1 MEKVSNIV
9 FASYR
14 EVYAFQL
21 PDGMDLNDKS
31 KVKFW
36 RIRHNRLHIHLVDGT
51 ELEIGYTWQ
60 QDTYYG
66 KPDEI
71 ELDEIELSEPPDE

>member
-21 PDGMDLNDKS
+21 PDGMDLNDKT

-36 RIRHNRLHIHLVDGT
+36 GVKHNRLHIHLVDGT
-51 ELEIGYTWQ
+51 ELEFGYTWQ
-60 QDTYYG
+60 QDTDYRR
-66 KPDEI
+66 PN
-71 ELDEIELSEPPDE
+71 EIELSEPPDE